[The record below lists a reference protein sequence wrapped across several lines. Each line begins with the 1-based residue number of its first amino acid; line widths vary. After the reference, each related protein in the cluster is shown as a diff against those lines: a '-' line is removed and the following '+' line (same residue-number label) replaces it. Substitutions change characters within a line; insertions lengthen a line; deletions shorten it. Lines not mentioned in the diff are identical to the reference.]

1 MFLHEIL
8 SILIKISFYLE
19 IINFINW
26 IIEENINLLLLE
38 LSENSFEDNIKEYI
52 YFIHINENNKII
64 KEFKVFK

>member
-8 SILIKISFYLE
+8 SILIKISLYLE

>member
-8 SILIKISFYLE
+8 SILIKISLYLE

-52 YFIHINENNKII
+52 YFIHINDRNKII